1 MSYIKNLEYVIICHN
16 RLYIQTNIFYLICYL
31 YYKLYCNTF
40 NYIVNQITYLK
51 KISYS
56 YSGVDFKMMSGGEFN
71 ALRYSD
77 LDLTELTSIQI
88 YIFVYPVIYIT
99 P

>member
-40 NYIVNQITYLK
+40 NYIVNQITYLM
-51 KISYS
+51 KISYI
-56 YSGVDFKMMSGGEFN
+56 YLEVDLKLCPGVSSMS
-71 ALRYSD
+71 
-77 LDLTELTSIQI
+77 
-88 YIFVYPVIYIT
+88 
-99 P
+99 